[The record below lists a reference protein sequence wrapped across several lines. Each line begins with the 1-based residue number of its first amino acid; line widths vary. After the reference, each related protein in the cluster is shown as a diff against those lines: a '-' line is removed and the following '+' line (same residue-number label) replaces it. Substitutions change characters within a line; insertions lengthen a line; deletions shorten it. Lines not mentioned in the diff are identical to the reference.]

1 MVLSLISLTGHS
13 VYADTN
19 KKKSS
24 SNKMTGKY
32 TIDNDGKAMKNPY
45 GDSKLPNSY
54 KNLEYYDCYVPYELT
69 PREIGGWADSSSN
82 ATSSVYAYPMPEA
95 HKDFKISGYVNSEGT
110 PGLWYFGNATASY
123 DETNSTVLT
132 DSKGQKYYVSA
143 IQNFFYNNSSAFFPF
158 SIENR
163 GQLFDVILTD
173 GTCIHMVV
181 GDANAVQHTNAGND
195 STEGHFD
202 VTYNFTKLLIPQ
214 YKHLFQAQAG
224 NCLEM
229 WGRSGHTTLFSR
241 KYNITTAAGTN
252 KVAYYRMYNGKIADA
267 PERAS
272 GVGKDVS
279 FSYGSVNIKKGNNG
293 DGEGKSVSENNV
305 DSMGRTIVTEWDLR
319 GMPHRSNLLTGQSGL
334 ELPTVEDLSTSETYS
349 VSAIRNNIELSKKV
363 VTYDNA
369 RIALVFLG
377 ICLITYAMLL
387 LMALML
393 DRTNAF
399 FDVSFIALLSG
410 GSMRFSDE
418 SGATREKGYVST
430 GRVLAVVVVIGL
442 IGMLLISGGVLPL
455 MMELVYKG
463 LSKIV

>member
-1 MVLSLISLTGHS
+1 M
-13 VYADTN
+13 VYADTKENKSN
-19 KKKSS
+19 KKVS
-24 SNKMTGKY
+24 GKY

-82 ATSSVYAYPMPEA
+82 ASSPVYSYPMPEA
-95 HKDFKISGYVNSEGT
+95 HKDFKISGYVNTEGT

-123 DETNSTVLT
+123 DDTNSTVLT
-132 DSKGQKYYVSA
+132 DAKGQKYYVSA

-195 STEGHFD
+195 STEGRFD

-241 KYNITTAAGTN
+241 KYNISTAAGTN
-252 KVAYYRMYNGKIADA
+252 KVAYYRMYNGKIADS

-272 GVGKDVS
+272 GVGKGVS
-279 FSYGSVNIKKGNNG
+279 FSYGNVGIKKGNNG
-293 DGEGKSVSENNV
+293 DGDTSVSENNV
-305 DSMGRTIVTEWDLR
+305 DSMGRTILTEWDLK
-319 GMPHRSNLLTGQSGL
+319 GMPKRSNLLTGQSEI
-334 ELPTVEDLSTSETYS
+334 ELPTVNDLSTGETYS
-349 VSAIRNNIELSKKV
+349 VSAIRNNIEMSKKV
-363 VTYDNA
+363 ITYDNA

-377 ICLITYAMLL
+377 ICLITYSMLL

-418 SGATREKGYVST
+418 SGATRERGYVST
-430 GRVLAVVVVIGL
+430 GRVLVVVAVIGL
-442 IGMLLISGGVLPL
+442 IGMLIVSGGVLPL

-463 LSKIV
+463 LSKII